1 MTQRDFLGSARSAA
15 TRSPA
20 GASSPGSA
28 QKLGPQ
34 TGTGLPAQHPVHPG
48 RRAAL
53 PLGLPSRR
61 ERCRRVP
68 ASLHAKRAFAVAAR
82 RQIRQAL
89 HRCLG
94 LHTIARRADH
104 RALQPAELVDADPHE
119 QSGRARPH
127 ATAQPGLPDLWEAS
141 PQGRLPDPLYREMAC
156 LLRPQG
162 GAGAVWLRRAHLPGP
177 GRLQSAGHR
186 RTGAR
191 LSERPGHFEPGRQ
204 MDERPLGRTNSPG
217 APRSAS

>member
-1 MTQRDFLGSARSAA
+1 MTQRDFLGSAA
-15 TRSPA
+15 TRAPA

-28 QKLGPQ
+28 QELLGAQ
-34 TGTGLPAQHPVHPG
+34 AGARLPAQHPVHPG
-48 RRAAL
+48 RRTAL
-53 PLGLPSRR
+53 SLGLPSRR

-119 QSGRARPH
+119 QSGPARRSRH
-127 ATAQPGLPDLWEAS
+127 RST
-141 PQGRLPDPLYREMAC
+141 
-156 LLRPQG
+156 RPTRPMG
-162 GAGAVWLRRAHLPGP
+162 SF
-177 GRLQSAGHR
+177 SAGPAIGPPISGNGMSPSTSGR
-186 RTGAR
+186 GWSRMASKGSSPRT
-191 LSERPGHFEPGRQ
+191 
-204 MDERPLGRTNSPG
+204 
-217 APRSAS
+217 RSASICRAPSDRSPTIRTTRTFRTRPSNG